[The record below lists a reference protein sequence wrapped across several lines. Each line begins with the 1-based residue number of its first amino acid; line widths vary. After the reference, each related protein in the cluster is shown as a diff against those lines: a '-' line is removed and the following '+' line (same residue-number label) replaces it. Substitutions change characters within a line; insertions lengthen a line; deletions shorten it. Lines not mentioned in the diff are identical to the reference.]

1 MAASLRVFEIRFAA
15 LPYATIEI
23 FFFFRIFLKA
33 LKSAPLS
40 KPPRISVIGDSKLLI
55 AAITESMLVALES
68 L

>member
-1 MAASLRVFEIRFAA
+1 MLR
-15 LPYATIEI
+15 LK
-23 FFFFRIFLKA
+23 FFSFLQPFLKA

-40 KPPRISVIGDSKLLI
+40 KPPRISVIGDLKLLI